1 MKIYSLIYFDML
13 HFTDVIL
20 EAGEMTQLVKS
31 LLYNH

>member
-13 HFTDVIL
+13 RFTKVIL
-20 EAGEMTQLVKS
+20 EAGEMAQLVKC